1 MQFKKS
7 YPSVSHLTL
16 DSKGLFPI
24 LLVSHVAVLLLY
36 VGMETPSVWKAKISF
51 WKPLPG
57 TERVGNEARE
67 AVAGAS
73 REVSGSNWES
83 IKYLFLET
91 DMGTVWDHVI
101 IYMLVLNPST
111 SRFITSVKLGSS

>member
-1 MQFKKS
+1 M
-7 YPSVSHLTL
+7 
-16 DSKGLFPI
+16 
-24 LLVSHVAVLLLY
+24 
-36 VGMETPSVWKAKISF
+36 
-51 WKPLPG
+51 
-57 TERVGNEARE
+57 GNEARE

-83 IKYLFLET
+83 IKYLLLEA

-111 SRFITSVKLGSS
+111 IRFITSIKAGSS